1 MVQIWNWIFTPATAL
16 AGLGVACLALGASTD
31 SDPVNLRLWQVL
43 SAIVVLAAITGTWI
57 AWQRPNLGAS
67 D

>member
-1 MVQIWNWIFTPATAL
+1 MTIFTPATVL
-16 AGLGVACLALGASTD
+16 AGAEVACLALGASTHGG
-31 SDPVNLRLWQVL
+31 PVGLRPWQVL
-43 SAIVVLAAITGTWI
+43 AAIVVLAAVVGTWV